1 MDTTP
6 ASVGR
11 LFLHMGV
18 FALITFLTYL
28 ACMWMV
34 RIEERRE
41 ARRRR

>member
-1 MDTTP
+1 MYI
-6 ASVGR
+6 A
-11 LFLHMGV
+11 LFG
-18 FALITFLTYL
+18 LITLGVYA